1 MSIILIFGSIYLDHL
16 ASSIEK
22 TKEKG
27 GMYTSFTTG
36 IQGRGWRITNQQE
49 AY

>member
-1 MSIILIFGSIYLDHL
+1 MDHPASSIIILIILL
-16 ASSIEK
+16 NNIEK

-27 GMYTSFTTG
+27 RACISVTTG

-49 AY
+49 AF